1 MPRAAGAL
9 FSPKISNNLRMT
21 GAALS
26 AAAVHGRFASRVGQE
41 DLATMRS
48 KALAAASLG
57 LLLCSCAGGAQAQSS
72 NDVRPLLDR
81 LDRLER
87 DMNLLQRQVYR
98 GNGSG
103 GAPVPVNPPDAQS
116 AANYEVRFGQIDDQ
130 MRTLTGQIEE
140 VTYNL
145 AQMKRRIDTLASDI
159 DQRLNALE
167 HHDGP
172 SAAPSSQTSSVG
184 SANSR
189 AVAAAPPPGAGAN
202 PAEPASR
209 SGTLGQLPAAPAEQ
223 TAAAPAAANAAAL
236 PSGSP
241 QDQYNVAFGLLRQA
255 NYAGAEQALRAFLQR
270 YPNDPLAGNAQYW
283 LGETYYVRKDYNNA
297 AAVFAEGYQ
306 KYPKGGKA
314 ADNLLKL
321 GMALG
326 QLGQKA
332 DACRAFGRLD
342 RDFPSAPGNVKERA
356 VDEKKRLGC

>member
-1 MPRAAGAL
+1 MRSTAV
-9 FSPKISNNLRMT
+9 
-21 GAALS
+21 
-26 AAAVHGRFASRVGQE
+26 AAAFSV
-41 DLATMRS
+41 
-48 KALAAASLG
+48 ALMLG
-57 LLLCSCAGGAQAQSS
+57 GFVPGAQAQQA
-72 NDVRPLLDR
+72 NDLRPLLDR

-98 GNGSG
+98 GSSPS
-103 GAPVPVNPPDAQS
+103 GAPVPVSPPDAQS
-116 AANYEVRFGQIDDQ
+116 AVNYEVRFGQIEDE

-145 AQMKRRIDTLASDI
+145 AQMKRRLDTLASDI
-159 DQRLNALE
+159 DQRLGALE
-167 HHDGP
+167 HHDGATAP
-172 SAAPSSQTSSVG
+172 AGEQASSPGNVAAR
-184 SANSR
+184 NS
-189 AVAAAPPPGAGAN
+189 AAPPPGAGAN

-209 SGTLGQLPAAPAEQ
+209 SGVLGQLPANAGQQ
-223 TAAAPAAANAAAL
+223 TAAAPAAEGAAAK
-236 PSGSP
+236 PSGSLP
-241 QDQYNVAFGLLRQA
+241 AGTSQEQYNYAFGLLRQA
-255 NYAGAEQALRAFLQR
+255 DYPGAEQALRAFIQR

-332 DACRAFGRLD
+332 DACRAFARLD
-342 RDFPSAPGNVKERA
+342 RDFPSAPSTVKERA
-356 VDEKKRLGC
+356 GDEKKHLGC